1 MGEFSET
8 DINSTEAARKL
19 DAFEGVVQGH
29 LQAPPVEEIRSS
41 LDREVEE
48 FNGWF
53 EGGKTDLESARVGLE
68 AQIGRVREME
78 AQLSALD
85 RELEGMTPDVTDAG
99 SVAAYNSR
107 VERRN
112 SIVAE
117 HRALAAT
124 CASANEGFNE
134 RIQAFNREAENRSAD
149 IKARQDGLEQRVRSW
164 QSFVDEG
171 RPRELNAL
179 FAAAC
184 VALRQGGAG
193 ASLWAAV
200 KDRCVALREILG
212 EHFERAHEAGQRGL
226 QIVRVELGDGVTGRF
241 VVDTGASV
249 TALSPELARAL
260 GIDTRGGKA
269 TLSLPAAI
277 RIEVPKVCLPRIGVH
292 GEVAEHVKGVVLEES
307 SPGLDGILGLSF
319 LTRFEFTITL
329 DGLQLTPRPVAEEPR
344 YDVFICHKTADLEVC
359 KRIYE
364 VLTAAGKRVFL
375 DAISLTQQ
383 ANNEYQVVIDEV
395 LEDVRHL
402 VVVLS
407 DGEQSA
413 SPWVASEWRTF
424 KGLKQSGK
432 KQGNLVPFLCGDMT
446 PEELPA
452 SLHLYQAVSIHDE
465 EWERK
470 LLNFLR

>member
-1 MGEFSET
+1 MGEFFNGNM
-8 DINSTEAARKL
+8 NSTETAERL
-19 DAFEGVVQGH
+19 DVVEGIVLAH
-29 LQAPPVEEIRSS
+29 LEGPPAEEVEEA
-41 LDREVEE
+41 LQREVES
-48 FNGWF
+48 FHGWL
-53 EGGKTDLESARVGLE
+53 EGGKTEFEAERCRLEGR
-68 AQIGRVREME
+68 IGKVRAME
-78 AQLSALD
+78 SRLSSLD
-85 RELEGMTPDVTDAG
+85 RELEGMTPDVTDAD
-99 SVAAYNSR
+99 SVAAYNTR

-112 SIVAE
+112 TIVAE
-117 HRALAAT
+117 HRELAEA
-124 CASANEGFNE
+124 CGAENEAFNQ
-134 RIQAFNREAENRSAD
+134 RIQTFNREAERRSEE
-149 IKARQDGLEQRVRSW
+149 IQARQDGLRERVKRW
-164 QSFVDEG
+164 QSFVEEG
-171 RPRELNAL
+171 GSREVNAMYATAHQAL
-179 FAAAC
+179 RADAGAAAAWTD
-184 VALRQGGAG
+184 VR
-193 ASLWAAV
+193 
-200 KDRCVALREILG
+200 DRCRALREILG
-212 EHFERAHEAGQRGL
+212 EHFERAHEAGHRGL
-226 QIVRVELGDGVTGRF
+226 QIVRVELGEGVAGRF

-260 GIDTRGGKA
+260 DIDTRGGKA
-269 TLSLPAAI
+269 TLSLPNAI
-277 RIEVPKVCLPRIGVH
+277 RIEVPKVCLPRIGVQ
-292 GEVAEHVKGVVLEES
+292 GEVAEHVKGVILEES

-319 LTRFEFTITL
+319 LTRFEYTITL
-329 DGLQLTPRPVAEEPR
+329 AGLQLNQKPVVEDPR

-407 DGEQSA
+407 DGKQSA

-432 KQGNLVPFLCGDMT
+432 KEGNLVPFICGDMI
-446 PEELPA
+446 PEDLPA